1 MKLFALVCIGLV
13 TCAAAPAMAETT
25 WFERDARAVP
35 LGLSASRDAPVFEL
49 AYGPRAYGSL
59 GIAPAIVRSGKKNDG
74 LRLGFSGV
82 FAWESDD
89 ESGAHSLL
97 YRDLE
102 TLSLAL
108 AKPDVFAPGSTFEL
122 TTLLGHEGAHADRD
136 AVLDGYRTSDI
147 PFGAGGWFLGID
159 LGLRLRPSQRFSFV
173 SRLGERLY
181 VNAFPLWVGE
191 REISDRAASALG
203 EGTIHAPFFALEV
216 RHRTTRSV
224 HAVVSVWGEAFVA
237 HDDSARDA
245 VLLRALLGA
254 AIPGK
259 TWEFVPFLSG
269 EAGNGKG
276 YFVNRRELRTS
287 LGLRLV
293 LGGGEE

>member
-1 MKLFALVCIGLV
+1 MTRLAFVCAAVV
-13 TCAAAPAMAETT
+13 TGVAAPAAAESA
-25 WFERDARAVP
+25 WFEPNARAVP
-35 LGLSASRDAPVFEL
+35 LGLSATRDAPVFEI

-59 GIAPAIVRSGKKNDG
+59 GIAPAIFTSGKKNDA

-82 FAWESDD
+82 FSWESDD
-89 ESGAHSLL
+89 ESHLGSLL

-102 TLSLAL
+102 TLSLSVAR
-108 AKPDVFAPGSTFEL
+108 PDAFATGSTLEL
-122 TTLLGHEGAHADRD
+122 TTLVGHEGAHADRD
-136 AVLDGYRTSDI
+136 AVIDGYRTTDI
-147 PFGAGGWFLGID
+147 PFGAGGWFLGLD
-159 LGLRLRPSQRFSFV
+159 VALRLRPSQRFSLV

-181 VNAFPLWVGE
+181 LNAFPLWVGE
-191 REISDRAASALG
+191 REVSDHVADALG
-203 EGTIHAPFFALEV
+203 EGTIHAPFFALEM

-224 HAVVSVWGEAFVA
+224 HAIASVWGEALVA

-245 VLLRALLGA
+245 VLVRGLLGA
-254 AIPGK
+254 AMPGK

-276 YFVNRRELRTS
+276 YFVNRRELRLS
-287 LGLRLV
+287 LGIRLV